1 MKSVLLIDCSSL
13 FGGFLHDKFSTEQI
27 SLESVSSR
35 EAYTKMIT
43 LLPNLIIIETEDGLS
58 EDVMHFLEK
67 KSVDPNARKIPII
80 ITGPV
85 IERSKI
91 ANLVEY
97 NVENIFPDQLSLM
110 FFLKLSEKFFR
121 LNFQWTKRLAFSM
134 SI

>member
-1 MKSVLLIDCSSL
+1 MYIMKSVLLIDCSSL

-97 NVENIFPDQLSLM
+97 NVVKYFSRPVKFDV
-110 FFLKLSEKFFR
+110 FF
-121 LNFQWTKRLAFSM
+121 
-134 SI
+134 